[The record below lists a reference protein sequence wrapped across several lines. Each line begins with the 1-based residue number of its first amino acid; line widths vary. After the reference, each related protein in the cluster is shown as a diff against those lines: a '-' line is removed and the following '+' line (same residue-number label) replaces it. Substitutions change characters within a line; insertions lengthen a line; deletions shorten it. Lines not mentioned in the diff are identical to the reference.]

1 VSNVYKETAEGLSL
15 EGPSAAVC
23 RQTRKS
29 GEMGRKIA
37 TKETQEGCL
46 SFSINRFPELFKVLE
61 NASSL
66 SKRLFRHAAAEGPSL
81 EGPSAVPASE
91 EGLHLCGVGF
101 LGVQQPLRQIPD
113 LPAAAAVVP
122 QMPGAFGGA
131 HGVALDDHFGDVGG
145 GGVCQGLDGG
155 QDLCG

>member
-1 VSNVYKETAEGLSL
+1 M

-66 SKRLFRHAAAEGPSL
+66 SKRLFRQAEAGIHRMPAFRQFPVSREILLNMARMSSMEVAAF
-81 EGPSAVPASE
+81 SAPARSSTTWPR
-91 EGLHLCGVGF
+91 F
-101 LGVQQPLRQIPD
+101 IIRIRSPYST
-113 LPAAAAVVP
+113 A
-122 QMPGAFGGA
+122 
-131 HGVALDDHFGDVGG
+131 
-145 GGVCQGLDGG
+145 
-155 QDLCG
+155 